1 MGVERRIPLSGRFA
15 ANPSIFLTSNPYEDR
30 VAPELQRETP
40 AYGGGRI
47 MGTEKRYC
55 SICAWRE
62 NCQKRFSIVTDA
74 SGCVRCP
81 DYSRDLSI
89 KERDIDAAEKAC
101 REK

>member
-1 MGVERRIPLSGRFA
+1 
-15 ANPSIFLTSNPYEDR
+15 
-30 VAPELQRETP
+30 
-40 AYGGGRI
+40 
-47 MGTEKRYC
+47 
-55 SICAWRE
+55 
-62 NCQKRFSIVTDA
+62 VTDA

>member
-1 MGVERRIPLSGRFA
+1 
-15 ANPSIFLTSNPYEDR
+15 
-30 VAPELQRETP
+30 
-40 AYGGGRI
+40 

-62 NCQKRFSIVTDA
+62 NCRKRYSIATDA

-89 KERDIDAAEKAC
+89 KDRDIDAAEKGC